1 MRVTKIQ
8 SREFFRVAQRRTMR
22 SIKTICTRGCLLLDQ
37 VTETRPWTMWTN
49 PGRSLRCQLSAAIG
63 PRGALAVLS
72 KSPRT
77 VQSVAH
83 VERALAEDKMQIR
96 DLKSRYHPQFRVLSI
111 PVRTLSTGVHVWA
124 RHIGFSSGSYGLTM
138 PLRESYKGLCFCGR
152 CQCRS
157 SPSRLSR

>member
-1 MRVTKIQ
+1 M
-8 SREFFRVAQRRTMR
+8 SCLRVAQWRTMR
-22 SIKTICTRGCLLLDQ
+22 SIKTIRTRGCPTLDQ
-37 VTETRPWTMWTN
+37 ACYRNSTLDNVDRPWTK
-49 PGRSLRCQLSAAIG
+49 SSAPVVCKIE

-77 VQSVAH
+77 VQSVAY

-96 DLKSRYHPQFRVLSI
+96 DLKSRYHPHFRVLSI
-111 PVRTLSTGVHVWA
+111 PGRTLSTGVHVWA

-152 CQCRS
+152 CLCRS